1 MASLDFKRIQGGR
14 LDLLFLKEFNSADCK
29 MAFIIIEAKESS

>member
-14 LDLLFLKEFNSADCK
+14 LDLLFLKEFNSADYNG
-29 MAFIIIEAKESS
+29 